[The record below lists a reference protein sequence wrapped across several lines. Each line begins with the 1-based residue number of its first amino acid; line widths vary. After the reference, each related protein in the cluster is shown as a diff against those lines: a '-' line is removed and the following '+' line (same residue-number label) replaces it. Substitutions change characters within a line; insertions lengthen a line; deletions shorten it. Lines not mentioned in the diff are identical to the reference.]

1 MTRTN
6 YPKPSNLLQQQ
17 KQTGKSYWDIIGYPL
32 PEVTV
37 TANYP
42 HEQRVWNTVNQA
54 RYGFNEPEFLRRL
67 DYNDRR
73 YIKTPYGGESTHLMS
88 NDGNY
93 AYPMI
98 QDINGT
104 LHNYDEKYGD
114 YWNRDPKENG
124 DYIKFQTPGDARY
137 FAEHYKKNW
146 PIFFQGA
153 FKNGK
158 DILPEF
164 KGGFDS
170 FANGIGRAIYNEM
183 IANGWYTPA
192 RYDNIMSQLSSES
205 GHGTS
210 MLATKY
216 HNYGGR
222 KNAKGG
228 YMHFKDDSAFAK
240 DHLAYLQRM
249 HRAAWNAKDTMDYVK
264 ALKAS
269 NYMGDNIYHYYNL
282 LKGQQSARKAWNAA
296 MKTWGQPKQVIKTAI
311 TEPVD
316 ATRVAKP
323 VMEIP
328 VQIEQPRQQQP
339 TTYIDPTLLFDQP
352 EEIQQ
357 PVVEDDYEASL
368 LPSIHD
374 AMQYFLPSQ
383 TPFANNDF
391 MSQLVQIGLPGA
403 KYGKDVL
410 PGFELGTPPPEKTLN
425 QKAIEQYEYQK
436 RHPFLANVK
445 NNIKK
450 LNNGWNEFWNSNLYR
465 FPAYLASGLV
475 SGNAVG
481 NALLRARTAVRAA
494 GRTKVP
500 TAGGRTTYVVS
511 PENDILGDLLGV
523 YGQFQKT
530 PVGALLPFKY
540 GKDSGIH
547 IKPSHRGRF
556 TRYLKSHPGM
566 TAEKAKHSKSAAV
579 RKMATFALNAR
590 KWRN

>member
-1 MTRTN
+1 MIYN
-6 YPKPSNLLQQQ
+6 YLPAYIS
-17 KQTGKSYWDIIGYPL
+17 GKNML
-32 PEVTV
+32 PV
-37 TANYP
+37 
-42 HEQRVWNTVNQA
+42 
-54 RYGFNEPEFLRRL
+54 
-67 DYNDRR
+67 
-73 YIKTPYGGESTHLMS
+73 
-88 NDGNY
+88 
-93 AYPMI
+93 
-98 QDINGT
+98 
-104 LHNYDEKYGD
+104 
-114 YWNRDPKENG
+114 
-124 DYIKFQTPGDARY
+124 
-137 FAEHYKKNW
+137 
-146 PIFFQGA
+146 
-153 FKNGK
+153 
-158 DILPEF
+158 F

-210 MLATKY
+210 RLATKY

-222 KNAKGG
+222 RNTKGG

-240 DHLAYLQRM
+240 DHLAYLQRK

-269 NYMGDNIYHYYNL
+269 NYMREDIYSYYKL

-296 MKTWGQPKQVIKTAI
+296 MKTWGQPKQVINTAI

-328 VQIEQPRQQQP
+328 IPVEQHQQQQP

-357 PVVEDDYEASL
+357 PVVEDNYEASL

-383 TPFANNDF
+383 APFANNDF
-391 MSQLVQIGLPGA
+391 MSQLVQVGLPGA

-425 QKAIEQYEYQK
+425 QKAKEQYEYQK

-450 LNNGWNEFWNSNLYR
+450 IKNGWNEFWNSNLYR
-465 FPAYLASGLV
+465 FPAYIASGAV
-475 SGNAVG
+475 SGNVTG

-500 TAGGRTTYVVS
+500 TAGGRTTYVVN
-511 PENDILGDLLGV
+511 PVYQTLGDLLGA

-530 PVGALLPFKY
+530 TVGALLPFKY
-540 GKDSGIH
+540 GKDS
-547 IKPSHRGRF
+547 
-556 TRYLKSHPGM
+556 
-566 TAEKAKHSKSAAV
+566 
-579 RKMATFALNAR
+579 
-590 KWRN
+590 

>member
-1 MTRTN
+1 M
-6 YPKPSNLLQQQ
+6 
-17 KQTGKSYWDIIGYPL
+17 IGYPL

-37 TANYP
+37 TASYP
-42 HEQRVWNTVNQA
+42 HEQRVWDTVNQA
-54 RYGFNEPEFLRRL
+54 RYGFSEPEFLRRL

-73 YIKTPYGGESTHLMS
+73 YIKTPYGGESTHLMT

-153 FKNGK
+153 FKDGK
-158 DILPEF
+158 DILPGF

-170 FANGIGRAIYNEM
+170 FANGVGRAIYNEM

-269 NYMGDNIYHYYNL
+269 NYMGDDIYHYYKL

-339 TTYIDPTLLFDQP
+339 TTYIDPTLLFNQS
-352 EEIQQ
+352 EEVQQ
-357 PVVEDDYEASL
+357 PVVEDDYKASL

-410 PGFELGTPPPEKTLN
+410 PGFELGTPPPEKTLH
-425 QKAIEQYEYQK
+425 QKAMEQYQYQK
-436 RHPFLANVK
+436 NHPFLANMK

-450 LNNGWNEFWNSNLYR
+450 IKNGYDEFWTSNLFR
-465 FPAYLASGLV
+465 FPAYLALGAV
-475 SGNAVG
+475 SGNVTG
-481 NALLRARTAVRAA
+481 SALLRARTKVRAA
-494 GRTKVP
+494 GRIKIP
-500 TAGGRTTYVVS
+500 TAGGRTTYVVE
-511 PENDILGDLLGV
+511 PENEILGDLLGA
-523 YGQFQKT
+523 YGQFQKS
-530 PVGALLPFKY
+530 PIGQFLPF
-540 GKDSGIH
+540 
-547 IKPSHRGRF
+547 
-556 TRYLKSHPGM
+556 
-566 TAEKAKHSKSAAV
+566 
-579 RKMATFALNAR
+579 
-590 KWRN
+590 

>member
-1 MTRTN
+1 MIRTN
-6 YPKPSNLLQQQ
+6 
-17 KQTGKSYWDIIGYPL
+17 
-32 PEVTV
+32 
-37 TANYP
+37 A
-42 HEQRVWNTVNQA
+42 
-54 RYGFNEPEFLRRL
+54 
-67 DYNDRR
+67 
-73 YIKTPYGGESTHLMS
+73 YGGRPL
-88 NDGNY
+88 Y
-93 AYPMI
+93 
-98 QDINGT
+98 
-104 LHNYDEKYGD
+104 
-114 YWNRDPKENG
+114 
-124 DYIKFQTPGDARY
+124 
-137 FAEHYKKNW
+137 
-146 PIFFQGA
+146 FQGA

-158 DILPEF
+158 DMIYNYLPGF

-170 FANGIGRAIYNEM
+170 FANGVGRSIYNEM

-269 NYMGDNIYHYYNL
+269 NYMSDNIYHYYNL

-296 MKTWGQPKQVIKTAI
+296 MKTWVQPKQVINTAI

-316 ATRVAKP
+316 ATRVAQPIVQEQKP
-323 VMEIP
+323 QHLPTPVARQEI
-328 VQIEQPRQQQP
+328 QP

-352 EEIQQ
+352 EEVQQ
-357 PVVEDDYEASL
+357 PVVEDNYEASL
-368 LPSIHD
+368 LPSIQD

-391 MSQLVQIGLPGA
+391 MSQLVQVGLPGA
-403 KYGKDVL
+403 
-410 PGFELGTPPPEKTLN
+410 
-425 QKAIEQYEYQK
+425 
-436 RHPFLANVK
+436 
-445 NNIKK
+445 
-450 LNNGWNEFWNSNLYR
+450 
-465 FPAYLASGLV
+465 
-475 SGNAVG
+475 
-481 NALLRARTAVRAA
+481 
-494 GRTKVP
+494 
-500 TAGGRTTYVVS
+500 
-511 PENDILGDLLGV
+511 
-523 YGQFQKT
+523 
-530 PVGALLPFKY
+530 KY

-579 RKMATFALNAR
+579 RKMATFAINAR
-590 KWRN
+590 HWRH

>member
-17 KQTGKSYWDIIGYPL
+17 KQTGKSYWDMIGYPL

-42 HEQRVWNTVNQA
+42 HEYRVWDTVNRA
-54 RYGFNEPEFLRRL
+54 RYGFSEPEFLRRL

-73 YIKTPYGGESTHLMS
+73 YINTPYGGESTHLMT

-104 LHNYDEKYGD
+104 LHNYDKKYGD

-153 FKNGK
+153 FKDGK
-158 DILPEF
+158 DILPGF

-170 FANGIGRAIYNEM
+170 FANGVGRAIYNEM

-240 DHLAYLQRM
+240 DHLAYLQRR
-249 HRAAWNAKDTMDYVK
+249 HRAAWNAKDTMAYVK

-316 ATRVAKP
+316 ATRAAKP

-339 TTYIDPTLLFDQP
+339 TTYIDPTLLFDKP
-352 EEIQQ
+352 EEVQQ
-357 PVVEDDYEASL
+357 PVVEDNYKASL

-403 KYGKDVL
+403 KYGKDIL

-425 QKAIEQYEYQK
+425 QKAIERYQYEK
-436 RHPFLANVK
+436 DHPFLANMK
-445 NNIKK
+445 NNIEKIK
-450 LNNGWNEFWNSNLYR
+450 NGWDEFWTSNLYR
-465 FPAYLASGLV
+465 FPAYLALGAV
-475 SGNAVG
+475 SGNVTG
-481 NALLRARTAVRAA
+481 NALLRGRTAVRAA

-500 TAGGRTTYVVS
+500 TAGGRTTYVVD
-511 PENDILGDLLGV
+511 PENEILGDLLGV

-547 IKPSHRGRF
+547 IKPSHKGRF
-556 TRYLKSHPGM
+556 TRYLKAHP
-566 TAEKAKHSKSAAV
+566 
-579 RKMATFALNAR
+579 
-590 KWRN
+590 

>member
-17 KQTGKSYWDIIGYPL
+17 KQTGKSYWDMIGYPL

-73 YIKTPYGGESTHLMS
+73 YIKTPYGGESTHLMA

-137 FAEHYKKNW
+137 FAEHYKKYW

-153 FKNGK
+153 FKDGK
-158 DILPEF
+158 DMLPGF

-296 MKTWGQPKQVIKTAI
+296 MKTWVQPKQFIKTAI

-316 ATRVAKP
+316 ATRVAQPIVQEQKP
-323 VMEIP
+323 QHLPTPVARQEI
-328 VQIEQPRQQQP
+328 QP

-352 EEIQQ
+352 EEVQQ
-357 PVVEDDYEASL
+357 PVVEDNYEASL
-368 LPSIHD
+368 LPSIQD

-391 MSQLVQIGLPGA
+391 MSQLVQVGLPGA
-403 KYGKDVL
+403 
-410 PGFELGTPPPEKTLN
+410 
-425 QKAIEQYEYQK
+425 
-436 RHPFLANVK
+436 
-445 NNIKK
+445 
-450 LNNGWNEFWNSNLYR
+450 
-465 FPAYLASGLV
+465 
-475 SGNAVG
+475 
-481 NALLRARTAVRAA
+481 
-494 GRTKVP
+494 
-500 TAGGRTTYVVS
+500 
-511 PENDILGDLLGV
+511 
-523 YGQFQKT
+523 
-530 PVGALLPFKY
+530 KY

-579 RKMATFALNAR
+579 RKMATFAINAR

>member
-1 MTRTN
+1 MNRTN
-6 YPKPSNLLQQQ
+6 
-17 KQTGKSYWDIIGYPL
+17 
-32 PEVTV
+32 
-37 TANYP
+37 A
-42 HEQRVWNTVNQA
+42 
-54 RYGFNEPEFLRRL
+54 
-67 DYNDRR
+67 
-73 YIKTPYGGESTHLMS
+73 YGGRPL
-88 NDGNY
+88 Y
-93 AYPMI
+93 
-98 QDINGT
+98 
-104 LHNYDEKYGD
+104 
-114 YWNRDPKENG
+114 
-124 DYIKFQTPGDARY
+124 
-137 FAEHYKKNW
+137 
-146 PIFFQGA
+146 FQGA
-153 FKNGK
+153 FKDGK
-158 DILPEF
+158 DMIYNYLPGF

-170 FANGIGRAIYNEM
+170 FANGVGRAIYNEM

-269 NYMGDNIYHYYNL
+269 NYMSDNIYHYYNL

-357 PVVEDDYEASL
+357 PVVEDNYEASL

-403 KYGKDVL
+403 KYGKDIL

-425 QKAIEQYEYQK
+425 QKAIEQYQYQK
-436 RHPFLANVK
+436 QHPFLANMK

-450 LNNGWNEFWNSNLYR
+450 IKNGYDEFWDSNLYR
-465 FPAYLASGLV
+465 FPAYLALGLV
-475 SGNAVG
+475 SGNVTG
-481 NALLRARTAVRAA
+481 NALLRARTKVRAA

-500 TAGGRTTYVVS
+500 TAGGKTTYVVD
-511 PENDILGDLLGV
+511 PENEILGDLLGV

-556 TRYLKSHPGM
+556 TQYLKSHPGM

-590 KWRN
+590 KWRH

>member
-6 YPKPSNLLQQQ
+6 YTKPFNLLQQQ
-17 KQTGKSYWDIIGYPL
+17 KQTGQSYLSAIGYTL
-32 PEVTV
+32 PEVVV
-37 TANYP
+37 TAKYP
-42 HEQRVWNTVNQA
+42 HEQRVLNTVNKA
-54 RYGFNEPEFLRRL
+54 RYSFNRPEFLRRL

-73 YIKTPYGGESTHLMS
+73 YINTPYAGESTHLMA
-88 NDGNY
+88 NDGKY
-93 AYPMI
+93 AYPNI
-98 QDINGT
+98 QDVNGT
-104 LHNYDEKYGD
+104 LHNYDQKYGD
-114 YWNRDPKENG
+114 YWNRDYKENG

-137 FAEHYKKNW
+137 FAEHYKKYW
-146 PIFFQGA
+146 PMFFKGA
-153 FKNGK
+153 FKYGK
-158 DILPEF
+158 DLLPGF

-170 FANGIGRAIYNEM
+170 FANGVGRAIYNEM

-316 ATRVAKP
+316 ATRVAQ
-323 VMEIP
+323 P
-328 VQIEQPRQQQP
+328 VQKVVNTQQHLPTPVARPEVQP
-339 TTYIDPTLLFDQP
+339 TTYIDPSIFMEYP

-357 PVVEDDYEASL
+357 PQVEDNLYAQSVLPDVSGVMRSL
-368 LPSIHD
+368 LQSNGIYAPDETNFISGLD
-374 AMQYFLPSQ
+374 
-383 TPFANNDF
+383 
-391 MSQLVQIGLPGA
+391 LPGA
-403 KYGKDVL
+403 KEGK
-410 PGFELGTPPPEKTLN
+410 N
-425 QKAIEQYEYQK
+425 
-436 RHPFLANVK
+436 
-445 NNIKK
+445 
-450 LNNGWNEFWNSNLYR
+450 
-465 FPAYLASGLV
+465 
-475 SGNAVG
+475 
-481 NALLRARTAVRAA
+481 
-494 GRTKVP
+494 
-500 TAGGRTTYVVS
+500 
-511 PENDILGDLLGV
+511 
-523 YGQFQKT
+523 
-530 PVGALLPFKY
+530 
-540 GKDSGIH
+540 SGIH

-556 TRYLKSHPGM
+556 TQYLKSHPGM

-590 KWRN
+590 KWRH